1 MEKETSILLVEP
13 SGYFILC
20 LEDSESKEQAMSM
33 LLNGEEVLF
42 GGSEDLE
49 EEEFQNLK
57 SLGYTTLTHTTYEE
71 PYVVME

>member
-13 SGYFILC
+13 SGYFILY
-20 LEDSESKEQAMSM
+20 LEDIESKEQAMSM

-49 EEEFQNLK
+49 EEFQNLRN
-57 SLGYTTLTHTTYEE
+57 LGYTTLTHTTYEE